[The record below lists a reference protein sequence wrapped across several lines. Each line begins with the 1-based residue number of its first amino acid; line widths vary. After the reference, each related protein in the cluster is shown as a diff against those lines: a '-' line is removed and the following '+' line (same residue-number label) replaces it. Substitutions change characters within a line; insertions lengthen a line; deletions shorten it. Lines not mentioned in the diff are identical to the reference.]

1 MITPDKKTKKKNV
14 ITAIA
19 IIAFMIFLFFFT
31 LYNTGVFDRAI
42 WLKKKK
48 LTPLLLAGIFV
59 LMLGLS
65 YAAVPLY
72 DLFCRVTGFGGTTQV
87 ANNAPKIVLDKVVS
101 VRFDTNVNNLPWDFK
116 AKSNVI
122 DVKVGQVNKIEFE
135 VENYGNEP
143 TAGVATFNVSPSSF
157 GKYYSKLGCFCFEKQ
172 ELKAG
177 EKATYIMTFY
187 LDPEMVNDPTT
198 KNLQDVT
205 MSYTFFSTDY
215 YKQS

>member
-1 MITPDKKTKKKNV
+1 MIE
-14 ITAIA
+14 
-19 IIAFMIFLFFFT
+19 
-31 LYNTGVFDRAI
+31 
-42 WLKKKK
+42 KKK
-48 LTPLLLAGIFV
+48 LTPLVLAGIFV

-65 YAAVPLY
+65 YASVPLY
-72 DLFCRVTGFGGTTQV
+72 EIFCRVTGFGGTTQV
-87 ANNAPKIVLDKVVS
+87 ADKAPKIVLDKVVS

-116 AKSNVI
+116 AKSNVM

-135 VENYGNEP
+135 VTNNSNEP
-143 TAGVATFNVSPSSF
+143 TAGVASFNVSPSSF

-172 ELKAG
+172 ELSAG
-177 EKATYIMTFY
+177 ETATYVMTFY
-187 LDPEMVNDPTT
+187 LDPEMVNDATV

>member
-1 MITPDKKTKKKNV
+1 MIE
-14 ITAIA
+14 
-19 IIAFMIFLFFFT
+19 
-31 LYNTGVFDRAI
+31 
-42 WLKKKK
+42 KKK
-48 LTPLLLAGIFV
+48 LTPLVLAGIFV

-65 YAAVPLY
+65 YASVPLY
-72 DLFCRVTGFGGTTQV
+72 EIFCKVTGFGGTTQV
-87 ANNAPKIVLDKVVS
+87 ANKAPKIVLDKVVS

-116 AKSNVI
+116 AKSNVM

-135 VENYGNEP
+135 VSNYSDEP
-143 TAGVATFNVSPSSF
+143 TAGVASFNVSPSSF

-177 EKATYIMTFY
+177 EQATYVMTFY
-187 LDPEMVNDPTT
+187 LDPEMVNDATV
-198 KNLQDVT
+198 KNLEDVT